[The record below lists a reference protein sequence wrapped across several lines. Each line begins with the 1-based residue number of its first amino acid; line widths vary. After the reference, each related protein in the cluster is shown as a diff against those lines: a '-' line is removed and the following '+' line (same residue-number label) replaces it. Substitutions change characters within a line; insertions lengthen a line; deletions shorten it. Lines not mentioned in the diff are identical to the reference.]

1 MTRPGPVALPLA
13 IAGAALALWRKT
25 RRRNPMIENAAATDT
40 DGWAVVGTVT
50 DDDLAEE
57 RRRRWATPQ
66 GPERGYPVT
75 PPRSDIPSGTWRP
88 GWWRAEQDVLDDLA
102 DLTARH
108 GDPWS
113 AARRL
118 FTTEPR

>member
-1 MTRPGPVALPLA
+1 VTRPGPVALPLTIA
-13 IAGAALALWRKT
+13 AGAALALWRKT
-25 RRRNPMIENAAATDT
+25 RRRNPMIENATATAT

-88 GWWRAEQDVLDDLA
+88 GWWRTEQDVLEDLA
-102 DLTARH
+102 VETAKS
-108 GDPWS
+108 DPWT
-113 AARRL
+113 AAL
-118 FTTEPR
+118 SMFGGDS